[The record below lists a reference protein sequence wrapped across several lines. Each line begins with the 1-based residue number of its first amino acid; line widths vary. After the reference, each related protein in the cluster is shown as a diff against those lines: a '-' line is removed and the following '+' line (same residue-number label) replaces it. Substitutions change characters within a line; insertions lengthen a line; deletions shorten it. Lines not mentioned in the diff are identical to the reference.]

1 MFSTDPVPARGTSL
15 CEGVHGTIV
24 LLSHDVVD
32 RTTWTKLGL
41 LKKQGYTAPG
51 DTQTVVTIS

>member
-1 MFSTDPVPARGTSL
+1 MFYMHCTYLWVYFSDSLSTHPVTARVTFL
-15 CEGVHGTIV
+15 CERVHGTIV

-41 LKKQGYTAPG
+41 LK
-51 DTQTVVTIS
+51 